1 MKIEAFNERIEEEI
15 NQAYNGVLGED
26 KNYNRKREKV
36 FKYYINNML
45 KRTLNMFEY
54 KNLPE
59 TLSPIQ
65 LEKYLQGSG
74 ACLICEVKAE
84 QITNPEAKPGIYV
97 LPCKAGGRLNANYVP
112 TRAVVANAWLGFSA
126 EYNLEEK
133 EAIYCWNDSLREGF
147 GKMFSLYA
155 SELAD
160 NVLTLHF
167 QEVHNRILTIIKAST
182 EDERKDAIQFYK
194 DYEDGEFASLLN
206 EDFLENIRNDR
217 VDPFKG
223 SSNTSIKD
231 TLEARQWLIAHWNI
245 EIALNDNYNMK
256 RESLNENEIEANADT
271 LTPLLDDAYK
281 FRKKLIQ
288 ELNEQYKGL
297 YGFEGNASVEF
308 ASSWKRVHKRE
319 ENAEKQEELEI
330 EALEKTVENPT
341 EETTQE
347 APTETPEEP
356 KEDNKDE

>member
-1 MKIEAFNERIEEEI
+1 MKIEAWNERIEEEI
-15 NQAYNGVLGED
+15 NQAYNGILGED
-26 KNYNRKREKV
+26 KNFNRQREKV

-74 ACLICEVKAE
+74 ACLICEVKE
-84 QITNPEAKPGIYV
+84 NQITNPEAKPGIYV
-97 LPCKAGGRLNANYVP
+97 LPCKAGGRLNANQVP
-112 TRAVVANAWLGFSA
+112 VRAVVSNSWLGFSA
-126 EYNLEEK
+126 EYDLEKE
-133 EAIYCWNDSLREGF
+133 EAIYCWNDSLREGL
-147 GKMFSLYA
+147 GKMYSLYA

-182 EDERKDAIQFYK
+182 EDERKDAIKFYH

-206 EDFLENIRNDR
+206 EDFIEALNNNR

-271 LTPLLDDAYK
+271 LTPLLDDMYK
-281 FRKKLIQ
+281 MRKKIIDDM
-288 ELNEQYKGL
+288 NRKYKGL
-297 YGFEGNASVEF
+297 YGFEGNASFDF

-330 EALEKTVENPT
+330 KALENAVENPT
-341 EETTQE
+341 EEATQ
-347 APTETPEEP
+347 ETPETP
-356 KEDNKDE
+356 KEESKDE